1 MLKSNK
7 KKVNLVLSGNANCC
21 CQSPFL
27 KNDLLVQ
34 VNESPTNNQIQQR
47 TSLQSIIYLYQPFAL
62 MRQSTH
68 NGTGFFVTEKYSYKK
83 RNDLNALQ
91 FILFHL

>member
-1 MLKSNK
+1 MSA
-7 KKVNLVLSGNANCC
+7 NANCC

-27 KNDLLVQ
+27 AQ

>member
-27 KNDLLVQ
+27 KNDLVQ
-34 VNESPTNNQIQQR
+34 VNESPTTNQIQQR
-47 TSLQSIIYLYQPFAL
+47 TSLQSIIYLYQPVAL
-62 MRQSTH
+62 MRHKTPIMEQA
-68 NGTGFFVTEKYSYKK
+68 F
-83 RNDLNALQ
+83 L
-91 FILFHL
+91 